1 MNMLELNPKIYI
13 WVIFTGLR
21 IDVRRSPRNFWI
33 EFDFQE
39 RKIDPLIWPP
49 NFSHSKSVKNTQ

>member
-39 RKIDPLIWPP
+39 RKI
-49 NFSHSKSVKNTQ
+49 